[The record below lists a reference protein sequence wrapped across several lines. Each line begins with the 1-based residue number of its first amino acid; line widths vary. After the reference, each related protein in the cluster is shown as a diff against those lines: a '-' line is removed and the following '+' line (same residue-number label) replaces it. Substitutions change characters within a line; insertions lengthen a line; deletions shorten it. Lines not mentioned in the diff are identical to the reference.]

1 VQQAVERD
9 LEDRVRQF
17 HRKVFK
23 PDELSSASQQG
34 NFIINGYKR
43 IIELVVKVARSH
55 QQQAVAQE
63 EEGEEQEEEEEQ
75 QIQLQ
80 QRLAHLRPV
89 VLRQLLVDRVSAA
102 VWWCVLVA
110 CDDWKRE
117 RGRGAIAAAARH

>member
-75 QIQLQ
+75 QVQLQ

-102 VWWCVLVA
+102 VCWCVLVA
-110 CDDWKRE
+110 CDD
-117 RGRGAIAAAARH
+117 